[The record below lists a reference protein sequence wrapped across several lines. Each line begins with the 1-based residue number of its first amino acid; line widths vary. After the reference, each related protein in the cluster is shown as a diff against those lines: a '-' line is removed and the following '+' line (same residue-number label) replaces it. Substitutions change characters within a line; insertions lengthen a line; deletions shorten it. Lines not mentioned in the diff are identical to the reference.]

1 MPTPMI
7 ETAVAQL
14 LKNMS
19 GITALVGQRV
29 HVGRRPQNDTL
40 PAIVVNL
47 SDSGEDHDIEEAE
60 DHQTPQLAIDCYAD
74 SYAGAKELAVQVR
87 TLKSQS
93 GSVTVYGVGN
103 IAYGSLAIDSI
114 VIEEEATIPADP
126 IDSSDEPTFV
136 RSVLI
141 SVICDKN

>member
-7 ETAVAQL
+7 ETAIAQL
-14 LKNMS
+14 LKNIS
-19 GITALVGQRV
+19 GVTALVGTRV

-40 PAIVVNL
+40 PAIVVTL
-47 SDSGEDHDIEEAE
+47 SDSGEDHDIEESE
-60 DHQTPQLAIDCYAD
+60 DHQTPQITVDCYAD
-74 SYAGAKELAVQVR
+74 SYSGAKALAILVR

-114 VIEEEATIPADP
+114 VIDEEAVVNTDP
-126 IDSSDEPTFV
+126 IDSSDEPTHM
-136 RSVLI
+136 RSVLL